1 MSVIHFDKIS
11 MYDREK
17 EPVSLGIPFAQGQ
30 LTDVSD
36 FGIRNDGVD
45 VPVQVDVT
53 GRWEDGSVKWLTAHF
68 EADLPGN
75 RAHDFTFVCD
85 GSVSNPVVD
94 QAVSVDETGDLV
106 VIDTGVLNVTLAK
119 GTDWLKAVR
128 VNGQAWFGGD
138 AFSGFELADETG
150 NRFAV
155 DVSEVAVLESGPV
168 RGLVELS
175 GKHIGAHG
183 SLFDFRIVIEAWA
196 GKPFLR
202 VDYQF
207 INRED
212 EKSVDVSA
220 IDLSFSAEGSDVR
233 MALGEGHYRTGV
245 KEGEGER
252 VLNADEIIF
261 QGVEHVLEVFY
272 GDFWADWCDGNQG
285 VCVTPFQAQQNFPK
299 GLKVHEGGIDV
310 GILPAG
316 EGPIKV
322 LQGVAKTHRM
332 QFYFHDN
339 SMSLDDVVV
348 QSLQFQYPDVA
359 ILPEAWYRDSGVW
372 EDLFPENKCQRIEA
386 CIIDIADGRNRGLGM
401 MHWGDGPDH
410 GYTQQG
416 RGKGDLVWTN
426 NEYDF
431 PHCMFLYFAKTGER
445 RFRDAALVSAQHWM
459 DVDFCHHSE
468 DPLKMGGQVIH
479 TAGHVTGGVTPSHEW
494 TEGLLDYYH
503 MTGKREAYDKAI
515 AIADNVLRQLASPK
529 FSKLGGSQARE
540 TGWAMRGLI
549 AVYHETKDEKYLD
562 ACKLIAEQFLAWR
575 SEYGSFLA
583 PYTSHTQV
591 RVPFM
596 ISIAV
601 NALYRYYE
609 ATGDDRIPNLI
620 VEEMRDVLDHCV
632 LAEGRFFYKELPS
645 LHRRS
650 DFTLQMEALAYAYR
664 LSGDVRFRDH
674 ILKMMTPMVKR
685 GFGGGRGGKRIVKDM
700 VGDTVLF
707 DGPGPKAFAFFYIPF
722 MVAYKVL
729 ADEDLLGELEYRKID
744 E

>member
-1 MSVIHFDKIS
+1 MSTIHFDKIS
-11 MYDREK
+11 KHAREK
-17 EPVSLGIPFAQGQ
+17 EPISLGIPFAQGQ
-30 LTDVSD
+30 LKDVTD
-36 FGIRNDGVD
+36 FGLRNGDEP

-53 GRWEDGSVKWLTAHF
+53 GRWNDGSVKWLMAHF
-68 EADLPGN
+68 GVDLPGN
-75 RAHDFTFVCD
+75 AAHDVSFVCD
-85 GSVSNPVVD
+85 GSVVNVLPD
-94 QAVSVDETGDLV
+94 QVMTVTEQAEGVA
-106 VIDTGVLNVTLAK
+106 IDTGVLQIALGK
-119 GTDWLKAVR
+119 GKSWLQAVQISG
-128 VNGQAWFGGD
+128 NDWFGQD
-138 AFSGFELADETG
+138 AFSGFGLVDDLG
-150 NRFAV
+150 NRF
-155 DVSEVAVLESGPV
+155 VADVLEIKVLERGPI
-168 RGLVELS
+168 RGVVELL
-175 GKHIGAHG
+175 GKHTGEG
-183 SLFDFRIVIEAWA
+183 GTLFDFRIVIEVWA

-220 IDLSFSAEGSDVR
+220 IDLTFQANGSDVR
-233 MALGEGHYRTGV
+233 TALGEGYYGTGM

-252 VLNADEIIF
+252 VLNAKEIIY
-261 QGVEHVLEVFY
+261 QAVEHVMEVFY
-272 GDFWADWCDGNQG
+272 SDFWADWCDGEKG
-285 VCVTPFQAQQNFPK
+285 VCITPFQAHQNFPK
-299 GLKVHEGGIDV
+299 GLRVHEGGIDV

-316 EGPIKV
+316 EGPIKI

-332 QFYFHDN
+332 QFYFHDK
-339 SMSLDDVVV
+339 SMGLDDVVI
-348 QSLQFQYPDVA
+348 QSLQFQYPDVGM
-359 ILPEAWYRDSGVW
+359 LPEAWYRDSGVW
-372 EDLFPENKCQRIEA
+372 ENLFPEQTCQRIEA
-386 CIIDIADGRNRGLGM
+386 RLIDVADERNRGLGM

-445 RFRDAALVSAQHWM
+445 RFRDVGLVSAQHWM
-459 DVDFCHHSE
+459 DVDFCHHSD
-468 DPLKMGGQVIH
+468 DPMKMGGQVIH

-503 MTGKREAYDKAI
+503 LTGKYEAYEKAI

-549 AVYHETKDEKYLD
+549 AVYNETKDEKYLD

-575 SEYGSFLA
+575 SEFGSFLA

-601 NALYRYYE
+601 NALYRYYT
-609 ATGDDRIPNLI
+609 ATKDDRIPDLI
-620 VEEMRDVLDHCV
+620 VEEMRDVLQNCV
-632 LAEGRFFYKELPS
+632 LADDRFFYKELPS

-650 DFTLQMEALAYAYR
+650 DFTLQMEALAYAYQ
-664 LSGDVRFRDH
+664 LSGDTSFRDH
-674 ILKMMTPMVKR
+674 ILTMMRSMMKR
-685 GFGGGRGGKRIVKDM
+685 GFGGGVGGKRIVKDM

-707 DGPGPKAFAFFYIPF
+707 DGPGPKVFAFFYIPF
-722 MVAYKVL
+722 MVAYKTL
-729 ADEDLLGELEYRKID
+729 ADEDLLNEFEYRSI
-744 E
+744 